1 MMTRNELIE
10 QVSSVPGT
18 VYTGDCPECDW
29 VSSDS
34 LDDLEVQD
42 ELEEHLLSEHEIT
55 IED

>member
-1 MMTRNELIE
+1 MTRNELIE